1 MTLVGMGAKTR
12 KPEIV
17 AAAER
22 EINCFSELNCK
33 ITISQWATG
42 IPDAALSCLPA
53 YLIQS

>member
-1 MTLVGMGAKTR
+1 MGAKTR

-17 AAAER
+17 VAAER